1 MKTDTIAAISTPL
14 NSSGIG
20 IVRLSGDDAI
30 SIADK
35 IFRKAGGGF
44 LCDAP
49 SHTIHY
55 GKIWD
60 NEGMVDEVLVMLMRA
75 PRSFTTEDT
84 VEINCHGGVYV
95 MKRVLEAAL
104 ENGAVHAGPGEYTKR
119 AFLNGRIDLS
129 QAEAVMDLI
138 QSQNQYAMEA
148 SLAQLGGEISQHIRQ
163 LRDKILFEIAY
174 IESALDDPEHISL
187 EGYSESLYNKVE
199 TLLDSCQKLIGSF
212 KNGRIIREGIN
223 TVILGKP
230 NAGKSSVMNRILGEE
245 RAIVTDIAGTT
256 RDTLE
261 EPVNLGGFSLNMI
274 DTAGIHETE
283 DKVEKIGIERA
294 LSSAEK
300 ADLILYII
308 DGVCGVSS
316 EDIQLLDRLKTKK
329 TIILWNKTD
338 QTSGGSNRQEYLDN
352 LLSSSFVEKIIPFS
366 ALTGEG
372 LTELIDLLHQMF
384 YDGSINVNH
393 QFYITNERHVDALK
407 EAASS
412 LKLVMKSIE
421 NQMPEDFYSI
431 DLMNAYTYLG
441 SIIGESVEDDL
452 VNEIFSKFCMGK

>member
-20 IVRLSGDDAI
+20 IVRMSGDDAI
-30 SIADK
+30 KIADK
-35 IFRKAGGGF
+35 VFRKKGSGT
-44 LCDAP
+44 LENSP

-55 GKIWD
+55 GHVWD
-60 NEGMVDEVLVMLMRA
+60 ESGEIDEVLVMLMRG
-75 PRSFTTEDT
+75 PRTFTAEDT

-95 MKRVLEAAL
+95 MKRVLHAL
-104 ENGAVHAGPGEYTKR
+104 LKNGAVMAAPGEFTKR

-138 QSQNQYAMEA
+138 QSQNKYAMEA
-148 SLAQLGGEISQHIRQ
+148 SLSQLNGEISQCVRS
-163 LRDKILFEIAY
+163 LREQILFEIAY

-187 EGYSESLYNKVE
+187 EGFGDNLKKKV
-199 TLLDSCQKLIGSF
+199 KNVLITCDQLIKSF
-212 KNGRIIREGIN
+212 RNGRIIREGIN
-223 TVILGKP
+223 TVILGRP

-261 EPVNLGGFSLNMI
+261 EAVNLDGLNLNMI

-294 LSSAEK
+294 LASAKK

-308 DGVCGVSS
+308 DSTEGVTD
-316 EDIQLLDRLKTKK
+316 EDVKLLEKLQEKQM
-329 TIILWNKTD
+329 IILWNKTD
-338 QTSGGSNRQEYLDN
+338 KETQKISDQGKITEYAKKMID
-352 LLSSSFVEKIIPFS
+352 FS
-366 ALTGEG
+366 AATGDG
-372 LTELIDLLHQMF
+372 LSELIDLLKQMF
-384 YDGSINVNH
+384 YDGDIEAKH
-393 QFYITNERHVDALK
+393 QIYITNERHFDALR
-407 EAASS
+407 EATES
-412 LKLVMKSIE
+412 LNLVIESID
-421 NQMPEDFYSI
+421 QQLPEDFYSI
-431 DLMNAYTYLG
+431 DLMNAYTCLG

-452 VNEIFSKFCMGK
+452 VNEIFAKFCMGK